1 MSKQYVACLMTLVM
15 WCGVTA
21 LLMGVPN
28 AYAGGIEVPDLGA
41 VALGRGTAFVAKA
54 DNLTAFYYNPAGL
67 SKSKGPNLIV
77 GANLGN
83 LNVDYRRTGGGP
95 KEVYD
100 SIYARNPELNGY
112 PYYDWLDD
120 PENWDDENNRYN
132 PYDVPYSNVSQK
144 GALGISSANLVF
156 SWGDPGGI
164 KGLAVAVGVI
174 TPSGYGSSKYP
185 KSGSQR
191 YVLGHAEQ
199 LIVYP
204 GVGLSYA
211 VNRYFQIGAV
221 FLVGIADLKFSK
233 SARFLVKI
241 DDDNSPPY
249 NEHREGDAIF
259 DIHTRDMF
267 MPTGIIGVLSNP
279 TDWLEIGVSL
289 KLPTFIKSSGTAEM
303 AEPPNDN
310 PDSVVKEGQDE
321 IGIDLTLPMVVRAGL
336 RYIHRVFDIEVDFVW
351 ENWSVLDEIKVSSD
365 LWIESETAD
374 INTGFPDSVV
384 PLKYRDTYS
393 VRLGGDVNVWPEHM
407 VIRAGAYWQSSA
419 YPEDNRTFS
428 VFAPFGQQVGLGGG
442 LTWHTCKWLDV
453 NVAYLHVF
461 QEDVTIEQGEVQQMA
476 LPGKFPDP
484 DDPSGEVSVENGNI
498 VNSGKY
504 DVNMNIIALSLEGH
518 F

>member
-1 MSKQYVACLMTLVM
+1 M
-15 WCGVTA
+15 WCGVAA

-67 SKSKGPNLIV
+67 SKSKGPNLIM

-83 LNVDYRRTGGGP
+83 LNVDYRRTGGEP
-95 KEVYD
+95 VEVYRYD
-100 SIYARNPELNGY
+100 PPGGGGPITVDAYHPDQD
-112 PYYDWLDD
+112 YYDYYGDGAT
-120 PENWDDENNRYN
+120 
-132 PYDVPYSNVSQK
+132 PYSSQSQQ
-144 GALGISSANLVF
+144 GAMGISSANLVF
-156 SWGDPGGI
+156 NWGDPGGI

-204 GVGLSYA
+204 GVGISYA
-211 VNRYFQIGAV
+211 VNRYFQVGAV
-221 FLVGIADLKFSK
+221 FLVGLADLKFTK
-233 SARFLVKI
+233 SARFLAEI
-241 DDDNSPPY
+241 DDSPPY

-259 DIHTRDMF
+259 DIHTQDMF
-267 MPTGIIGVLSNP
+267 MPTGIIGILSNP

-303 AEPPNDN
+303 AEPPDDN

-351 ENWSVLDEIKVSSD
+351 ENWSVLDEIKISSD

-393 VRLGGDVNVWPEHM
+393 VRLGSDINVWPEHM

-442 LTWHTCKWLDV
+442 LTWRTSKWLDV

-461 QEDVTIEQGEVQQMA
+461 QQDVTIEQGVVQQMA
-476 LPGKFPDP
+476 LPRQLPDP
-484 DDPSGEVSVENGNI
+484 DDPTESEWVENGNI

-504 DVNMNIIALSLEGH
+504 DVNMNIIGLSLEGH